1 MSSEIKQKEIPLKET
16 QNPNSELSR
25 SKMPKKMI
33 KEIERSNAFMK
44 MQEKDAMNFKA
55 IKVKYSGRATDKK
68 I

>member
-1 MSSEIKQKEIPLKET
+1 
-16 QNPNSELSR
+16 
-25 SKMPKKMI
+25 MPKKMI
-33 KEIERSNAFMK
+33 KQIERSNAFMK